1 MEDDIFAKV
10 IETVRGVPSE
20 YDSTVENIT
29 GKILSQNNLKHAEIH
44 DRFVDEWNHSE
55 SPKDSIVIAWL
66 LSDRFLGT
74 GEPAVR
80 TVFADRLLE
89 RIDPED
95 NRLNPERLQEWIR
108 SVIFSDEESIETL
121 RNALIASK
129 QIPKTTSG
137 KAVDKIRKQFL
148 TLKSFIEIHCDLSA
162 KPDVQSKVALLHEY
176 NLKGKI
182 KLPKLAHKYRKGQ
195 HKYYYVD
202 DLKKNWPAYQEKMPT
217 LPLLKVAGN

>member
-1 MEDDIFAKV
+1 MEDDIFTKV

-74 GEPAVR
+74 GEPAVK

-89 RIDPED
+89 RIEPED
-95 NRLNPERLQEWIR
+95 DRLNPERLQEWIR

-137 KAVDKIRKQFL
+137 KAVDVDKPKKEL
-148 TLKSFIEIHCDLSA
+148 ELLSA
-162 KPDVQSKVALLHEY
+162 NAAAVYE
-176 NLKGKI
+176 
-182 KLPKLAHKYRKGQ
+182 
-195 HKYYYVD
+195 
-202 DLKKNWPAYQEKMPT
+202 
-217 LPLLKVAGN
+217 LLKALPQYRGMKGREILKALENQKQPIFIDQSTLTKNIIPELRPYGVRNKRGAGYYISK

>member
-1 MEDDIFAKV
+1 
-10 IETVRGVPSE
+10 
-20 YDSTVENIT
+20 
-29 GKILSQNNLKHAEIH
+29 
-44 DRFVDEWNHSE
+44 
-55 SPKDSIVIAWL
+55 DSIVIAWL

-137 KAVDKIRKQFL
+137 KAVDVDKPKKEL
-148 TLKSFIEIHCDLSA
+148 ELLSA
-162 KPDVQSKVALLHEY
+162 NAAAVYE
-176 NLKGKI
+176 
-182 KLPKLAHKYRKGQ
+182 
-195 HKYYYVD
+195 
-202 DLKKNWPAYQEKMPT
+202 
-217 LPLLKVAGN
+217 LLKALPQYRGMKGREILKALENQQQPIFIDQSTLTKNIIPELRPYGVRNKRGAGYYISK

>member
-1 MEDDIFAKV
+1 MEDDIFTKV

-129 QIPKTTSG
+129 QIPKTTSSGG
-137 KAVDKIRKQFL
+137 KAGDTEHSLPLFMKQWAYIFGVSANKMRELRKGNQYHFR
-148 TLKSFIEIHCDLSA
+148 
-162 KPDVQSKVALLHEY
+162 KVSPR
-176 NLKGKI
+176 KWI
-182 KLPKLAHKYRKGQ
+182 LPKGELPAEYLEKFRSVIPKSQ
-195 HKYYYVD
+195 P
-202 DLKKNWPAYQEKMPT
+202 KKQ
-217 LPLLKVAGN
+217 

>member
-1 MEDDIFAKV
+1 MEDDIFTKV

-129 QIPKTTSG
+129 QIPKTTSS
-137 KAVDKIRKQFL
+137 KAVDVDKPKKEL
-148 TLKSFIEIHCDLSA
+148 ELLSA
-162 KPDVQSKVALLHEY
+162 NAAAVYELLKAL
-176 NLKGKI
+176 
-182 KLPKLAHKYRKGQ
+182 PQYRGMKGQ
-195 HKYYYVD
+195 EILKALENQKQPIFIDQSTLTKNIIPELRPYGVRNKRGAGYYIS
-202 DLKKNWPAYQEKMPT
+202 K
-217 LPLLKVAGN
+217 

>member
-1 MEDDIFAKV
+1 MEDDIFTKV

-29 GKILSQNNLKHAEIH
+29 GKILSQNNLKHAEIL

-74 GEPAVR
+74 GEPAVK

-137 KAVDKIRKQFL
+137 KAVDVDKPKKEL
-148 TLKSFIEIHCDLSA
+148 ELLSA
-162 KPDVQSKVALLHEY
+162 NAAAVYELLKAL
-176 NLKGKI
+176 
-182 KLPKLAHKYRKGQ
+182 PQYRGMKGQ
-195 HKYYYVD
+195 EILKALENQKQPIFIDQSTLTKNIIPELRPYGVRNKRGAGYYIS
-202 DLKKNWPAYQEKMPT
+202 K
-217 LPLLKVAGN
+217 